1 MSLRRDQDS
10 PLQLV
15 VITGRSGSG
24 KSTALNALEDEG
36 FNCIDNLPVRL
47 LGELVDDALGGAE
60 ERLAVCIDARNPAA
74 DLDRFEEV
82 ARSLRHP
89 QIDRR
94 IVYLDAASPTL
105 VKRFSETRRRH
116 PLTDA
121 DTTLREAIDQERA
134 VLAPLEDLA
143 DLTIDT
149 TSLSLQELV
158 RAVKTR
164 IAREENALLV
174 LFTSFAYRSGVPV
187 DADFVFDARC
197 LPNPHYHDDLR
208 DLTGLDQAVAEYLS
222 EQPEVGALYT
232 DICAFLESW
241 IPRFEANHRRYL
253 TVAVGCTGGRHRS
266 VYVADRLATH
276 FRDSRLTVLLRHRE
290 LDDDNGD
297 RGTTP

>member
-1 MSLRRDQDS
+1 MSGRDQQS
-10 PLQLV
+10 PLKLV

-24 KSTALNALEDEG
+24 KTTALKALEDVG

-47 LGELVDDALGGAE
+47 LSELVEDALAGAE

-74 DLDRFEEV
+74 DLGRFEEV

-89 QIDRR
+89 FIDRR

-121 DTTLREAIDQERA
+121 ETTLREAIDQERA
-134 VLAPLEDLA
+134 VLAPLEDQA

-149 TSLSLQELV
+149 TALSLLELV
-158 RAVKTR
+158 NAVKTR
-164 IAREENALLV
+164 VAGEANALLV

-197 LPNPHYHDDLR
+197 LPNPHYRDELR
-208 DLTGLDQAVAEYLS
+208 DLTGLDEAVREYLAG
-222 EQPEVGALYT
+222 QPDVEALYT
-232 DICAFLESW
+232 DIYAFLESW
-241 IPRFEANHRRYL
+241 IPRFEANQRRYL
-253 TVAVGCTGGRHRS
+253 TVAIGCTGGRHRS
-266 VYVADRLATH
+266 VYVADRLAAH
-276 FRDSRLTVLLRHRE
+276 FDDSRLTVLVRHRD
-290 LDDDNGD
+290 LDEVVTHGK
-297 RGTTP
+297 TSA

>member
-1 MSLRRDQDS
+1 MSGRDQET
-10 PLQLV
+10 PLKLV

-24 KSTALNALEDEG
+24 KSTALKALEDAG

-47 LGELVDDALGGAE
+47 LGELVEDAPAGAD

-74 DLDRFEEV
+74 DLHRFEEV
-82 ARSLRHP
+82 AHSLRHP
-89 QIDRR
+89 VIDRR

-121 DTTLREAIDQERA
+121 ETTLREAIDQERV
-134 VLAPLEDLA
+134 VLAPLENLA

-149 TSLSLQELV
+149 TRLSLQELV
-158 RAVKTR
+158 NAVKTR
-164 IAREENALLV
+164 VAGEENTLLV

-197 LPNPHYHDDLR
+197 LPNPHYRDELR
-208 DLTGLDQAVAEYLS
+208 DLTGLDDAVRGYLS
-222 EQPEVGALYT
+222 RQPDVEALYA
-232 DICAFLESW
+232 DIRAFLESW

-253 TVAVGCTGGRHRS
+253 TVAIGCTGGRHRS
-266 VYVADRLATH
+266 VYVSDRLAAH
-276 FRDSRLTVLLRHRE
+276 FRDSRLTVLVRHRD
-290 LDDDNGD
+290 LDEGIPDQAA
-297 RGTTP
+297 T